1 MLTVHSAPPAPP
13 LRPFIRAYVQ
23 RKAELGA
30 EELIEPVIARLGVML
45 EFEFAG
51 AYEVLD
57 SASNIPDA
65 TYPIT
70 IIGPQTSRRV
80 RLMIRGD
87 IESLVVL
94 FQPAGF
100 RLLFGAP
107 TLPLAMTGTE
117 GHGAL
122 GASISQLH
130 QSMGNMATFAERVDA
145 MNRYFLGMLD
155 RSAQTDPVMRGIQSL
170 TDPGSAAKVGSL
182 ARELGVSVRHLERK
196 SLEYVG
202 MPPKTFA
209 RVARF
214 TRALQLRRQSGLNWT
229 QIAHET
235 SYHDH
240 MHMIRDFREFAGKA
254 PSSALREIA
263 PDHLINYCA
272 Q

>member
-30 EELIEPVIARLGVML
+30 DELIEPVIARLGVML

-51 AYEVLD
+51 AYEVLEYG
-57 SASNIPDA
+57 SNTPDA

-70 IIGPQTSRRV
+70 LIGPQTCRRV
-80 RLMIRGD
+80 RLVIRGD

-100 RLLFGAP
+100 HLLFGTP

-117 GHGAL
+117 GRAAL
-122 GASISQLH
+122 GAPIARLH
-130 QSMGNMATFAERVDA
+130 QSMGNMVTFAERVAA
-145 MNRYFLGMLD
+145 MNRYFVGLLD
-155 RSAQTDPVMRGIQSL
+155 GSVQADPVLRGIQSL
-170 TDPGSAAKVGSL
+170 TAPGYGRKVGGL

-202 MPPKTFA
+202 MPPKTLA

-214 TRALQLRRQSGLNWT
+214 TRALQLKQERLLTWT

-240 MHMIRDFREFAGKA
+240 MHMIRDFREFAGEA
-254 PSSALREIA
+254 PSSALQEIA
-263 PDHLINYCA
+263 PDHLINYCG